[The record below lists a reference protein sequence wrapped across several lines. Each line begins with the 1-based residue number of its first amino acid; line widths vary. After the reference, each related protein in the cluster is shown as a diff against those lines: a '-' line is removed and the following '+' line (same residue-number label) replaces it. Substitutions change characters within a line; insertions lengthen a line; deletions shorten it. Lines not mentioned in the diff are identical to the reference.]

1 MCTYDQHA
9 PPNDALLEKRMK
21 AARDVLSPFVP
32 IERTTALLADHHAT
46 HVIVN
51 DRFPENVRI
60 EYWSMNREMY
70 PAIRGKFDAH
80 RDAFEPVYDNDGFVV
95 YKWNGIPAARDSVF
109 DTPFV
114 ADRLPGAYTTF
125 EKPAGEATLEGFR
138 LIGGGAGAGQDVGL
152 AGPGEKVGVELAWSG
167 GGDYPFRNY
176 VVAVRFDHTN
186 PELPLGGKPFPKI
199 ARKIKEKIT
208 GRSYRFSE
216 FHKIRSGFLSPDS
229 WPAGKVVLD
238 ETTVRVPP
246 NAAPGEYKVTVKLL
260 TMQHQPTYRLD
271 DFFSDQDVYSGTVIA
286 RVTIR

>member
-1 MCTYDQHA
+1 MAGQNGLTRASVENGRENSYLRWEDALAAIDEELPPGSVIASDPLTSYSVTAFTRHYTMCTFDQHA

-60 EYWSMNREMY
+60 EYWSMNHEMY

-95 YKWNGIPAARDSVF
+95 YKWNGMPAARDSVF

-138 LIGGGAGAGQDVGL
+138 LRAGGERRTRSRGAGAGQDVSL
-152 AGPGEKVGVELAWSG
+152 AGAGETVALELAWSG
-167 GGDYPFRNY
+167 GGNYPFRNY

-186 PELPLGGKPFPKI
+186 PELPLGENLFP
-199 ARKIKEKIT
+199 
-208 GRSYRFSE
+208 RSRA
-216 FHKIRSGFLSPDS
+216 K
-229 WPAGKVVLD
+229 
-238 ETTVRVPP
+238 
-246 NAAPGEYKVTVKLL
+246 
-260 TMQHQPTYRLD
+260 
-271 DFFSDQDVYSGTVIA
+271 
-286 RVTIR
+286 